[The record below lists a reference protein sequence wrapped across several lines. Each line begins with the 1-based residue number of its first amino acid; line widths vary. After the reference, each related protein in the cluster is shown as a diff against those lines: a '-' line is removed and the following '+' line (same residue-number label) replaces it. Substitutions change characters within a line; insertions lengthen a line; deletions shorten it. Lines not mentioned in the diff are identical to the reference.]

1 MERSCDRLPP
11 KYENNKNK
19 GEYMVKTEQL
29 FRWHKDKPK
38 RNIAIILDKE
48 ERFVVR
54 NCIVYLESI
63 LEHDTIL
70 DKKYL
75 EMLSWVLGDK
85 FKKIEK
91 YIFNTLT
98 AKEKEKYQSDFQN
111 INKKCQSID
120 LISHILYK
128 SSKKRITNFV
138 SYTREI
144 LLNRYKFINYSG
156 CSDTEKKILNL
167 EKMLNLSEQEIKFC
181 TFVYITTAWQ
191 NAEEY
196 FISHIKCHTVS
207 GRRYLRKILR
217 LRNEEINAVLS
228 ETLIKNGFCEIGKA
242 GFSSTEDFAKYFLT
256 SSNEAPET
264 KYFNKISC
272 KDIPLDNPLIDSK
285 KTEHILKVLRAKRN
299 SSTHIL
305 LYGAPGSGKANYAYW
320 LAKKLRVPAYEIS
333 KKDNKATKRH
343 AAIMACLNITNN
355 KESVIII
362 DEADSLLNAQSPWLT
377 ENKTNDKGWLKQFLE
392 EPDNRII
399 WIVNSINEIDNS
411 ILKLFAFSL
420 HFKKINQRQ
429 RFNLWQSALSHNMV
443 EKWFKDHDLKELS
456 NSYPVDAA
464 DIDYSIK
471 EALNISSTSQKDFK
485 EALIINLDSRME
497 IIENKRKDKDKAE
510 YKGKVINNNIEDNY
524 SIDGL
529 NVEGNLTFITEQLK
543 AYDRFLRESDK
554 NSLRNF
560 NLLFYGPPGTGKS
573 EFARYIAEHLER
585 GIMCKRA
592 SDIISPYVGET
603 EKNINRAFA
612 EAEADEAILIID
624 EADSFLF
631 KRSQA
636 VRSFEINRTNEFLTQ
651 MERFRGILVCTTNML
666 EGLDSASIRRF
677 NHKIKFDYL
686 KPEDN
691 IIFYKRLLSP
701 LISSPLNEV
710 VEKELQAIRQ
720 LAPGDFRIV
729 RDRFSFYPQDEINHQ
744 VLLEAL
750 GQECHIKQFQKN
762 GGRRI
767 GF

>member
-11 KYENNKNK
+11 KSRNNKNK
-19 GEYMVKTEQL
+19 GEYMVKTKQL

>member
-1 MERSCDRLPP
+1 
-11 KYENNKNK
+11 
-19 GEYMVKTEQL
+19 MVKTKQL

-48 ERFVVR
+48 DRFVVR

-91 YIFNTLT
+91 YIFNTFT
-98 AKEKEKYQSDFQN
+98 AKEKEEYQNDFQN
-111 INKKCQSID
+111 INEKYQSSD

-128 SSKKRITNFV
+128 SSKKRINDFI
-138 SYTREI
+138 SFARETLI
-144 LLNRYKFINYSG
+144 TRYKSLNYSVTG
-156 CSDTEKKILNL
+156 DTEKKILNL
-167 EKMLNLSEQEIKFC
+167 AKMLNLSAQETKFC
-181 TFVYITTAWQ
+181 TFLYITTAWQ

-196 FISHIKCHTVS
+196 FISNLKCHTVS
-207 GRRYLRKILR
+207 GRRYLKKILQLQNR
-217 LRNEEINAVLS
+217 EINAVLS
-228 ETLIKNGFCEIGKA
+228 EALIKSGFCETKKA
-242 GFSSTEDFAKYFLT
+242 GFASTEDFAEYFLT
-256 SSNEAPET
+256 SSNEASET

-285 KTEHILKVLRAKRN
+285 KTEHILKLLRIKRK
-299 SSTHIL
+299 SSSHIL
-305 LYGAPGSGKANYAYW
+305 LHGAPGSGKTNYAYW

-333 KKDNKATKRH
+333 KKDNNAMKRH

-355 KESVIII
+355 KETIIII
-362 DEADSLLNAQSPWLT
+362 DEADSLLNSQPSWSMGN
-377 ENKTNDKGWLKQFLE
+377 ETNDRGWLKQFLE
-392 EPDNRII
+392 EPGNKII

-411 ILKLFAFSL
+411 ILKHFAFSL

-429 RFNLWQSALSHNMV
+429 RFNLWQSALSHNRV
-443 EKWFKDHDLKELS
+443 EKWFNDHDLKELS
-456 NSYPVDAA
+456 NSYTVDAA

-471 EALNISSTSQKDFK
+471 KALDISSTSQEDFK
-485 EALIINLDSRME
+485 EALVINLDSCME
-497 IIENKRKDKDKAE
+497 IIENKRKDKDKEE

-529 NVEGNLTFITEQLK
+529 NVEGNLTFITEQLR
-543 AYDRFLRESDK
+543 AYDRYLRQSDK

-573 EFARYIAEHLER
+573 EFSRYIAEHLER

-603 EKNINRAFA
+603 EKNINLAFA
-612 EAEADEAILIID
+612 EAEADGAILIID

-651 MERFRGILVCTTNML
+651 MERFRGILICTTNML

-691 IIFYKRLLSP
+691 IIFYKRLLGP

-750 GQECHIKQFQKN
+750 SQECHIKQFQKN
-762 GGRRI
+762 GGKRI

>member
-1 MERSCDRLPP
+1 
-11 KYENNKNK
+11 
-19 GEYMVKTEQL
+19 
-29 FRWHKDKPK
+29 
-38 RNIAIILDKE
+38 
-48 ERFVVR
+48 
-54 NCIVYLESI
+54 
-63 LEHDTIL
+63 
-70 DKKYL
+70 
-75 EMLSWVLGDK
+75 MLSWVLGDK

-91 YIFNTLT
+91 HIFNTLT

-128 SSKKRITNFV
+128 TGKKRITEFI
-138 SYTREI
+138 SFAREA
-144 LLNRYKFINYSG
+144 LLDRYKSLYYSG
-156 CSDTEKKILNL
+156 FSDTEKKILNL
-167 EKMLNLSEQEIKFC
+167 GKMLNLSEQEIKFC
-181 TFVYITTAWQ
+181 TFLYITASWQ
-191 NAEEY
+191 NTEEY
-196 FISHIKCHTVS
+196 FISHIKCHAVT
-207 GRRYLRKILR
+207 GRRYLKKILR
-217 LRNEEINAVLS
+217 LKNREINAVLS

-242 GFSSTEDFAKYFLT
+242 GFSSAEDFAKYFLT
-256 SSNEAPET
+256 PSDEASET

-272 KDIPLDNPLIDSK
+272 KDIPLDNPLIDPK
-285 KTEHILKVLRAKRN
+285 KTEHILKVLSIKRK
-299 SSTHIL
+299 SSCHIL
-305 LYGAPGSGKANYAYW
+305 LHGTPGSGKTNYAYW
-320 LAKKLRVPAYEIS
+320 LAKKLRVPSYEIS
-333 KKDNKATKRH
+333 KNNNAMKRH

-355 KESVIII
+355 KESIIII
-362 DEADSLLNAQSPWLT
+362 DEADSLLNSQPSWSMGN
-377 ENKTNDKGWLKQFLE
+377 ETNDKGWLKQFLE
-392 EPDNRII
+392 EPDNKII

-411 ILKLFAFSL
+411 ILKHFAFSL

-429 RFNLWQSALSHNMV
+429 RFNLWQSALSHNKV
-443 EKWFKDHDLKELS
+443 EKWFNDHDLKELS
-456 NSYPVDAA
+456 NSYQVDAD

-471 EALNISSTSQKDFK
+471 KALDISSTSQEDFK
-485 EALIINLDSRME
+485 EALVISLDSRME
-497 IIENKRKDKDKAE
+497 IIENKRKDKDKPE
-510 YKGKVINNNIEDNY
+510 YKGKAINNNIEDNY

-529 NVEGNLTFITEQLK
+529 NVEGNLTFITEQLR
-543 AYDRFLRESDK
+543 AYDRYLRQSDK

-592 SDIISPYVGET
+592 SDIISQYVGET
-603 EKNINRAFA
+603 EKNINLAFA

-651 MERFRGILVCTTNML
+651 MERFRGILICTTNML
-666 EGLDSASIRRF
+666 EDLDSASIRRF

-686 KPEDN
+686 KPDDN

-701 LISSPLNEV
+701 LIKSPLNEV

-720 LAPGDFRIV
+720 LTPGDFRIV
-729 RDRFSFYPQDEINHQ
+729 RDRFSFYPQNEINHQ

-762 GGRRI
+762 GGKRI